1 MCASKLIILHIAPA
15 APLYTA
21 SQLAQIFLFCAVW
34 GIFIDYQWACA
45 QFSFPLLPKTAQ
57 KLLTSS
63 HLLLK
68 NCAVSNKLF
77 LLYMLN
83 VSEFFNFYSSY
94 HSAGTRERGKFYDTA
109 FSVV

>member
-34 GIFIDYQWACA
+34 GIFIDYQWACGKFC
-45 QFSFPLLPKTAQ
+45 FSLLPKTAQ

-68 NCAVSNKLF
+68 NCAVNNKIF
-77 LLYMLN
+77 LLCMLT
-83 VSEFFNFYSSY
+83 VSTFFNFYSSY
-94 HSAGTRERGKFYDTA
+94 KCTGTPERGKFYDTA